1 MARVG
6 RRGKVSGYWPAV
18 VLFFVAVALGVLSYV
33 ILPSG
38 SNPPVPASFGLVVLP
53 TPTQIVD
60 INVSESQ
67 SLGTDQVTVDATVK
81 SGPAAPAGPITV
93 DAYYPKD
100 LSMRPCAAVYQCH
113 RYPPDVLNLR
123 FDLVPSPLP
132 PRNGYLIESANLSFA
147 GPPLGFDSGNGIAT
161 AELPTVQVPLYV
173 VAQQGTLGSV
183 EVHYKLL
190 DARSY
195 DWTTGQRPVND
206 DGGSVTWY
214 LPLQQTGTTFESAAS
229 SAGAVNLSAQ
239 QRDQLLTFI
248 VGALV
253 GVTGALSWAHC
264 RSSSTRG
271 GRPLRR
277 GLPSWPNRPGPL
289 ADDPVLV
296 VPSQIRYVSTDC
308 RYTGIESGWT
318 MGAMVE
324 IVRCLI
330 DLTTMTRSDES
341 WIDPLNG
348 DERQGLWW
356 CPLCN
361 RAFGH
366 VDGELVEIRL

>member
-1 MARVG
+1 
-6 RRGKVSGYWPAV
+6 
-18 VLFFVAVALGVLSYV
+18 
-33 ILPSG
+33 
-38 SNPPVPASFGLVVLP
+38 
-53 TPTQIVD
+53 
-60 INVSESQ
+60 
-67 SLGTDQVTVDATVK
+67 
-81 SGPAAPAGPITV
+81 
-93 DAYYPKD
+93 
-100 LSMRPCAAVYQCH
+100 MRPCAAVYQCH

-248 VGALV
+248 AGALV
-253 GVTGALSWAHC
+253 GVTGGALVGSLQEFLHARRQTTAA
-264 RSSSTRG
+264 RSAF
-271 GRPLRR
+271 
-277 GLPSWPNRPGPL
+277 L
-289 ADDPVLV
+289 A
-296 VPSQIRYVSTDC
+296 
-308 RYTGIESGWT
+308 E
-318 MGAMVE
+318 
-324 IVRCLI
+324 
-330 DLTTMTRSDES
+330 
-341 WIDPLNG
+341 
-348 DERQGLWW
+348 
-356 CPLCN
+356 
-361 RAFGH
+361 
-366 VDGELVEIRL
+366 